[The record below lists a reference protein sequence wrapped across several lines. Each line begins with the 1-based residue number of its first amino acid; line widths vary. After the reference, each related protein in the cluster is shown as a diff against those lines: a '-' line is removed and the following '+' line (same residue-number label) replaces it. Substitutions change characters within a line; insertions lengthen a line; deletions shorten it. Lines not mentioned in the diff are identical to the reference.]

1 MRKDRKEI
9 LTNFSKQVAQDKYRD
24 DELMEEL
31 VKLKPTFEELIYM
44 DDLIQKI
51 LEGEIKNEG

>member
-31 VKLKPTFEELIYM
+31 FKLKPTFEELMYM